1 MTFYFAIYN
10 KYYQPYNCCSSLQCF
25 LPGTE
30 CLVIEAFDGSL
41 WATIDN
47 CVYSLKEVKKHKS
60 VSSELDDDVK
70 QEHPK
75 KIYIPPMTH
84 PWKVLLFKKQQKKAH
99 TTHVYA

>member
-1 MTFYFAIYN
+1 M
-10 KYYQPYNCCSSLQCF
+10 
-25 LPGTE
+25 
-30 CLVIEAFDGSL
+30 
-41 WATIDN
+41 
-47 CVYSLKEVKKHKS
+47 EVKKHKS

-84 PWKVLLFKKQQKKAH
+84 PWKALLFKKQQKKAH

>member
-1 MTFYFAIYN
+1 M
-10 KYYQPYNCCSSLQCF
+10 
-25 LPGTE
+25 
-30 CLVIEAFDGSL
+30 
-41 WATIDN
+41 ATIDD

-99 TTHVYA
+99 ATHVYA